1 MVTMIRETLTH
12 QKDNVASQRHSV
24 ARWIAGLAGM
34 DHSTTAMVRSLTGTD
49 PSLVRR
55 QLAPGMIMNEGLHGG
70 LSWVSIVAQAADGE
84 ARSLYGD
91 DFAVRVPVATARHA
105 DRDCAVAMA
114 ILASPISVGHE
125 EGLAAA

>member
-12 QKDNVASQRHSV
+12 QKDNVAAQRQSV

-34 DHSTTAMVRSLTGTD
+34 DHSATAMVRSLTGID

-55 QLAPGMIMNEGLHGG
+55 QLVPGIVMNEGLHRG
-70 LSWVSIVAQAADGE
+70 LSWVSIVSHAADGE
-84 ARSLYGD
+84 ARALYGD
-91 DFAVRVPVATARHA
+91 EFAVRVPVATARHA

-114 ILASPISVGHE
+114 ILASPISFSHD